1 MRTRPCYGPDVTDG
15 KQVPETLTNVEQGAT
30 HVNVSPVSPALPII
44 ATVGWVMVLVAT
56 VIPAMF
62 SAMLF
67 DSGGSVPAM
76 LIFAGLWLTL
86 PLCLASIAA
95 GWILWALTRH
105 RRSGGLK
112 VARGFAY
119 LLPLLGL
126 VTAGI
131 GLLWISTACSG
142 NLSC

>member
-1 MRTRPCYGPDVTDG
+1 
-15 KQVPETLTNVEQGAT
+15 
-30 HVNVSPVSPALPII
+30 LPIV
-44 ATVGWVMVLVAT
+44 ATIGWLIVLVAT
-56 VIPAMF
+56 VVPAMF

-76 LIFAGLWLTL
+76 LIFVGLWLTL

-105 RRSGGLK
+105 RRSNGLK
-112 VARGFAY
+112 VARGIAY

-126 VTAGI
+126 ATAGV

-142 NLSC
+142 SLAC